1 MFKNLKWKLI
11 LLLSV
16 VSTIT
21 FIIGF
26 SSALSISSSHP
37 KEITNTD
44 TDTGNGTDTEKSKIE
59 ALDPNYYNILVLGDS
74 LAKGTGDEK
83 GLGFP
88 GHFSDYW
95 KSKTSK
101 EIKINNLAINGDVS
115 SGLLKVAEES
125 QTLSDIKGSDMIF
138 ISIGGNEI
146 SKLKNTDMTS
156 SETKIKDIEETY
168 LTNLKSIFKIIRTN
182 NPSSMVIFIGLYN
195 PFGNALTPDKASI
208 LNEWNFQSQ
217 QLVSLDSN
225 ALFIPTYDLF
235 KYNTDSYLA
244 ADNFH
249 PNSSGY
255 EAISDRIVEALKNY
269 K

>member
-11 LLLSV
+11 LLLSI

-21 FIIGF
+21 LLFGF
-26 SSALSISSSHP
+26 ASALSISSSPP

-44 TDTGNGTDTEKSKIE
+44 IETEKPTSQE
-59 ALDPNYYNILVLGDS
+59 LDPNYYNILVLGDS

-83 GLGFP
+83 GLGFASY
-88 GHFSDYW
+88 FSDYW
-95 KSKTSK
+95 KTKISK
-101 EIKINNLAINGDVS
+101 EIKINNLAVNGDVS
-115 SGLLKVAEES
+115 SGLLNLIQDS
-125 QTLSDIKGSDMIF
+125 QTLSYIKGSNIIF

-146 SKLKNTDMTS
+146 RKLKNMDITS
-156 SETKIKDIEETY
+156 STIKIKDMEDTY

-195 PFGNALTPDKASI
+195 PFGKELASENVSI
-208 LNEWNFQSQ
+208 LNEWNYQSQ

-235 KYNTDSYLA
+235 KYNTENYLA

-249 PNSSGY
+249 PNSAGY
-255 EAISDRIVEALKNY
+255 EAISGRIVESLKNY